1 MEQLRNIFSNRAK
14 LIIAIVI
21 LAIVLVL
28 AIPSA
33 LGNQFV
39 LNMVVMIFIYATF
52 ASAWNIIGGYAGQL
66 SLGHASFFGIGAY
79 SVVLLNINFGIS
91 PWLGMVVGIVLAVIA
106 AIIIGWPCF
115 RLKGPFFCLATIAVG
130 EVLRVLAINLT
141 GLTYGAVGVS
151 VPMTEYS
158 FSNMLFSGKWVYMII
173 AAIVLALVLYVT
185 YRLERS
191 RLGYYLVAIRE
202 DQDAAA
208 SLGVNERSSK
218 ITSFAISAVFTAIS
232 GSIYA
237 QFILYI
243 DPASVFASNISLQM
257 VVMSVIGGLG
267 TMWGP
272 MLGALLMV
280 PMNELIR
287 AYFGGAVHGL
297 NLLIYSVL
305 LIIVILIIPRG
316 IYPTLVDWVKKH
328 EKTKQDK
335 VKAGEL
341 TNE

>member
-1 MEQLRNIFSNRAK
+1 MAHLKSLFDNRAK
-14 LIIAIVI
+14 LIIAIVL
-21 LAIVLVL
+21 LAIVLAL
-28 AIPSA
+28 AIPSIK
-33 LGNQFV
+33 GNQFV
-39 LNMVVMIFIYATF
+39 MNMIVMIFIYATL

-79 SVVLLNINFGIS
+79 SVVLLNINYGIS
-91 PWLGMVVGIVLAVIA
+91 PWLGMIVGIVLAIIA

-115 RLKGPFFCLATIAVG
+115 RLRGPFFCLATIAVG

-141 GLTYGAVGVS
+141 DLTFGAVGVS
-151 VPMTEYS
+151 VPMTKYG

-173 AAIVLALVLYVT
+173 TAIILALVLYVT
-185 YRLERS
+185 YKLERS

-218 ITSFAISAVFTAIS
+218 IISFAISAIFTAVS

-267 TMWGP
+267 TLWGP

-287 AYFGGAVHGL
+287 AYFGGTMHGL

-316 IYPTLVDWVKKH
+316 IYPTLVDWVKKY
-328 EKTKQDK
+328 EKTKKDS
-335 VKAGEL
+335 VKAGEQ
-341 TNE
+341 TNG